1 MEAVFII
8 GIFLCFFLSLLLVTK
23 KPKSLP
29 DKVLG
34 VWLVII
40 GVHLGGYFL
49 FYQGFWDK
57 YPHLVG
63 VTVPIP
69 LLHGPMLYLYI
80 IYSLRSDVRLRQKDY
95 LHFLPALL
103 GYLYMSVF
111 LFTYSAAE
119 KQMVDKG
126 LVDDFNVFSA
136 ILVGAFVVSG
146 LGYTIMSYRKLTGY
160 KQMILAN
167 FSFEARINLDWLKY
181 SIWGLGLIFVT
192 VGVVTLLR
200 EGVGVAFP
208 FNADLIFYS
217 MIVLFVFCV
226 GFFGIQHRHIFSNKL
241 MHDNEQLVEA
251 KQESEY
257 RKSGLKAEV
266 ALKAHSDLL
275 RVMISEKPYLN
286 PSLTLNDLA
295 GMVNV
300 SANHLSQIINQYEQM
315 NFHDFVNKYR
325 VQEFIE
331 RARKNSHFSILANA
345 LESGFNSKSSF
356 NAVFKKH
363 FEISPSKYLAGEKLT
378 A

>member
-1 MEAVFII
+1 MDAVFII

-34 VWLVII
+34 VWLIII
-40 GVHLGGYFL
+40 GIHLGGYFL

-136 ILVGAFVVSG
+136 ILVGAFLVSG

-200 EGVGVAFP
+200 EGMGVVFP

-257 RKSGLKAEV
+257 RKSGLKADV
-266 ALKAHSDLL
+266 AQKAHSDLL
-275 RVMISEKPYLN
+275 KVMHSEKPYLN

-300 SANHLSQIINQYEQM
+300 SVNHLSQIINQYEQM